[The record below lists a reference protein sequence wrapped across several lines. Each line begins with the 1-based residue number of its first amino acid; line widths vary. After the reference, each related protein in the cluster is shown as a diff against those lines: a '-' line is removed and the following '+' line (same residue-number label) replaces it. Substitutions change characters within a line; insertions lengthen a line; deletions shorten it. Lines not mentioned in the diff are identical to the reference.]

1 MRPANRF
8 CIFKYLNYIYVVRLT
23 LKIKLLPTDEQ
34 AKSLLQTLKEA
45 NKACNLISDKAWG
58 LKIFNQFKIHNEVYH
73 VLKTSTNLSAQILV
87 RCISKV
93 ADAYKLDKKTKRTF
107 KPLGSIS
114 YDSRILTY
122 KPNDIVSLWAIG
134 GRIKIPFVCHNRNY
148 LPYIKG
154 EADLVYKKGKFYVFQ
169 TVDVPDA
176 DIMDIEEFIGVDFG
190 LVSIATLSNGKEF
203 NSKKLQDYREKRQ
216 KVRSSVQSKRTRG
229 SKKLL
234 KRLSGRERTTASI
247 INHTISKQIVAI
259 AKDENK
265 GISLEDLKGIRFS
278 SLKKGKKF
286 RTRVGKWSFNQLRQY
301 ISYKA
306 ILSGIPVV
314 LVNPR
319 YTSKTCSNCHHIG
332 NRKGKVFECNN
343 CGNDMDADINASIN
357 IATLGGSVI
366 NPEKSSMYSCALHYS
381 DLKPNPSLFSVGG

>member
-1 MRPANRF
+1 M
-8 CIFKYLNYIYVVRLT
+8 KLT
-23 LKIKLLPTDEQ
+23 LKIKLLPNEEQ
-34 AKSLLQTLKEA
+34 ADLLLETIKGTNA
-45 NKACNLISDKAWG
+45 VCNAISEVAWS
-58 LKIFNQFKIHNEVYH
+58 KRIFNNFKLHHEVYH
-73 VLKTSTNLSAQILV
+73 HYKATFKLSSQCLIRAV
-87 RCISKV
+87 AKV
-93 ADAYKLDKKTKRTF
+93 ADAYKLDKKNKRTF
-107 KPLGSIS
+107 RHLGSIA
-114 YDSRILTY
+114 YDSRIMTY
-122 KPNDIVSLWAIG
+122 KPDNIVSLWCIG
-134 GRIKIPFVCHNRNY
+134 GRQKIKFVCHNPDY

-154 EADLVYKKGKFYVFQ
+154 EADLVYKKEKFYLFQ
-169 TVDVPDA
+169 TVDVPEQDV
-176 DIMDIEEFIGVDFG
+176 DDIEEFIGVDFG

-247 INHTISKQIVAI
+247 TNHTIAKQIVQI
-259 AKDENK
+259 AKEENR
-265 GISLEDLKGIRFS
+265 GIAIEDLKGIRFS

-306 ILSGIPVV
+306 ILNGVQVV

-332 NRKGKVFECNN
+332 NRKGKVFKCNN
-343 CGNDMDADINASIN
+343 CGNNMDSDVNASLN
-357 IATLGGSVI
+357 IATLGCSV
-366 NPEKSSMYSCALHYS
+366 NNSEKSDMYSCALHNS
-381 DLKPNPSLFSVGG
+381 DLKPTPSLCVGG

>member
-1 MRPANRF
+1 M
-8 CIFKYLNYIYVVRLT
+8 KLT

-34 AKSLLQTLKEA
+34 ANLLLDTMKEA
-45 NKACNLISDKAWG
+45 NAVCGAISEVAWQE
-58 LKIFNQFKIHNEVYH
+58 KVFNNFKLHRKVYH
-73 VLKTSTNLSAQILV
+73 SYKATFNLSSQMLIRQIA
-87 RCISKV
+87 KV

-107 KPLGSIS
+107 RPLGSIA
-114 YDSRILTY
+114 YDSRIMTY
-122 KPNDIVSLWAIG
+122 KPDNIVSLWCIG
-134 GRIKIPFVCHNRNY
+134 GRQKIDFVCHNPDY
-148 LPYIKG
+148 IPYIKG
-154 EADLVYKKGKFYVFQ
+154 EADLVYKKGKFYLFQ
-169 TVDVPDA
+169 TVEVPEEDVEDV
-176 DIMDIEEFIGVDFG
+176 ESFVGVDFG

-247 INHTISKQIVAI
+247 INHTIAKQIVQI
-259 AKDENK
+259 AKEENK
-265 GISLEDLKGIRFS
+265 GIALEDLKGIRFS

-306 ILSGIPVV
+306 ILNGVPVV

-319 YTSKTCSNCHHIG
+319 YTSKTCSKCHHIG
-332 NRKGKVFECNN
+332 NRKGKVLECNN
-343 CGNDMDADINASIN
+343 CGNNMDADVNASLN
-357 IATLGGSVI
+357 IATLGCSV
-366 NPEKSSMYSCALHYS
+366 NNSEKSSMYSCALHYS
-381 DLKPNPSLFSVGG
+381 DLKPTPSLCVGG